1 MAYGNKKVLRV
12 KFLELHLLTSQ
23 NLSNSPDEGTAL
35 RLSNLGTPDTLA
47 STGSISS
54 RSTGSSAPSTTIGSF
69 TRESRRQEYDFESE
83 DGRGKIFFGD
93 IAQETDI
100 YLDYNTF
107 QENIVGKSL
116 LQNAPVSSIASKRYD
131 HPSDTEGEDM
141 YLRLWQSAR
150 CQSIM
155 FHANMF
161 ERYREYNSK

>member
-1 MAYGNKKVLRV
+1 VAYGNKKVLRV

-35 RLSNLGTPDTLA
+35 RPSYLGTPDTLA

-69 TRESRRQEYDFESE
+69 TGESRRQEYDFESE
-83 DGRGKIFFGD
+83 DGRENKFGD

-107 QENIVGKSL
+107 QERIVGKSL

-131 HPSDTEGEDM
+131 HSSDTEGEDM

-150 CQSIM
+150 SQSIM

-161 ERYREYNSK
+161 EGYREYNSK